1 MSDPQA
7 GYGTALVRRRRLVL
21 IGWLLLIGALGLFAG
36 KANTSLRAGGFD
48 VPGSQSAAVNQI
60 LNSQFHT
67 SDENNVAV
75 VYHVGSGTLVD
86 PAYVR
91 KAQAAEHKLQKL
103 PGVLEVHSFFIQA
116 DPSLL
121 STDMRTAVSVVTL
134 AGSDA
139 DAQNK
144 VPDIRASL
152 KDSGLNPKVGGFP
165 ALQNDT
171 YQISKDDLKKTEKVT
186 FPIVTL
192 FLLLFF
198 GTAVAAAIPLLLG
211 ISAIVAATGL
221 LGLLGEAF
229 SISYFSLN
237 IGSLVGLGLSIDFSL
252 ILVRRYR
259 EERAGG
265 RAPHDAVARTMA
277 TSGRSIL
284 FSGLTLLVSMVAVS
298 LIFHDLMIVRSI
310 SIGVLTVGAFGL
322 LGALTFTPALLAVLG
337 DKVERLRVIP
347 RRTARPDGDGTWYRL
362 SHSVMRRPVVWL
374 TSALVVIGLLA
385 LPLLNIRFIG
395 ANTGALPASTESVV
409 AQKQM
414 ESAFAKNALTPI
426 SITIKNPK
434 GQDSA
439 FTNNFLATL
448 RTTTNTIAADPRT
461 NQVDSLST
469 LLGAVHDDRFP
480 LIRRKFFSPA
490 PEMTDAGVP
499 ANLPGISID
508 PIIDVPVGGLGPTV
522 AAPAWGGL
530 GTINLPAGFHQAAV
544 TTQAFSALRIT
555 SGSLTATVGQGGVYV
570 PAAEPNAQIQ
580 TTGLP
585 ITLNAGDVLAVK
597 PNATA
602 AFSTA
607 GAPVSLTLATVFEVR
622 NAEGTQTSW
631 LQGGG
636 APNVDLFPGVPRT
649 VLSGGM
655 IESLPTGPAVMD
667 LDYIVV
673 QPGTFVPQHIH
684 PGPEIIDDLSGS
696 LVVHKSPPQ
705 EMTVTDPNGTSRDNV
720 PFDTPL
726 PLSPGG
732 HAIVQMG
739 QVHWAVTAGSDPA
752 VVYSMKIMTAD
763 LPPASL
769 VGPQQEAAKMM
780 NLNGKADTAVITVL
794 PKADPYSPEYQNYV
808 TDLRDRILPSIS
820 GLSAYQVSV
829 GGIPANFVDFKHAL
843 YGRFPLLALVIG
855 LLIFIMLAL
864 FFRSVLLPLA
874 AAVTSVLPLIA
885 SYGVLVWLFQYGHGQ
900 GALGFTSQ
908 GMLNVV
914 TPIIVFVILFGLSAD
929 YEVFMLS
936 RVREEYEAGGDNEQS
951 VARGVQRTAGVI
963 TAAALVLIATFGSLA
978 VSGLETLKEIGV
990 GLAVGVFVDATIVRL
1005 VVVPA
1010 TMRLFGRANWYLP
1023 PRLGR
1028 ILPRIDHGGA
1038 APAEAIAPE
1047 PELETSRGM

>member
-7 GYGTALVRRRRLVL
+7 GFGTALVRRRRLVL
-21 IGWLLLIGALGLFAG
+21 VGWLLLIGALGLFAS
-36 KANTSLRAGGFD
+36 KANSSLRAGGFD
-48 VPGSQSAAVNQI
+48 VPGSQSVAVNQI

-67 SDENNVAV
+67 SSENNVAV
-75 VYHVGSGTLVD
+75 VYQPASGSVVD
-86 PAYVR
+86 PAYVQ
-91 KAQAAEHKLQKL
+91 KAQAAEHRLQKL
-103 PGVLEVHSFFIQA
+103 PGVVEVHSFFIQA
-116 DPSLL
+116 DPSLISADL
-121 STDMRTAVSVVTL
+121 KTAVTVVTL
-134 AGSDA
+134 AGNDA

-152 KDSGLNPKVGGFP
+152 KTSGLDPKVGGFP

-186 FPIVTL
+186 FPIVAL

-211 ISAIVAATGL
+211 ICAIVAATGL
-221 LGLLGEAF
+221 LGLLGEHFA
-229 SISYFSLN
+229 ISYFSLN

-265 RAPHDAVARTMA
+265 REPHAAVARTMA
-277 TSGRSIL
+277 TAGRSIL
-284 FSGLTLLVSMVAVS
+284 FSGLTLLASMIAVS

-337 DKVERLRVIP
+337 DKVEKLRVVP
-347 RRTARPDGDGTWYRL
+347 RRRARLDGDGTWYRL

-374 TSALVVIGLLA
+374 TSAVIVLGILA

-414 ESAFAKNALTPI
+414 EGAFAKNALTPI
-426 SITIKNPK
+426 SITVKNPK
-434 GQDSA
+434 GQGSA
-439 FTNNFLATL
+439 FTNNFLAAL

-461 NQVDSLST
+461 NQVSSLST
-469 LLGAVHDDRFP
+469 LLGSVHDDRFP
-480 LIRRKFFSPA
+480 LVRPKFFSPA
-490 PEMTDAGVP
+490 PEMTNMGIPAG
-499 ANLPGISID
+499 LPGINIT
-508 PIIDVPVGGLGPTV
+508 PIIDVPVGPLGPTV

-530 GTINLPAGFHQAAV
+530 GTVTLPAGFHQAPV

-555 SGSLTATVGQGGVYV
+555 GGSLTATIGQGGVYV
-570 PAAEPNAQIQ
+570 PASQPTAQIQ
-580 TTGLP
+580 TTGHP
-585 ITLNAGDVLAVK
+585 ITLGKGDVLAVK
-597 PNATA
+597 PNETA
-602 AFSTA
+602 AFSTG
-607 GAPVSLTLATVFEVR
+607 GAPVSFVLTTVFEVR
-622 NAEGTQTSW
+622 NGEGTQSSW

-636 APNVDLFPGVPRT
+636 APNVDLFPGVPRN

-655 IESLPTGPAVMD
+655 IENLPTGPAVLD
-667 LDYIVV
+667 LDYITV
-673 QPGTFVPQHIH
+673 QPGTFVPQHTH

-696 LVVHKSPPQ
+696 LVVHKSPPT
-705 EMTVTDPNGTSRDNV
+705 EMTVTDPNGASRDNV

-726 PLSPGG
+726 PLAPGG

-752 VVYSMKIMTAD
+752 VVYSMKVMTAN
-763 LPPASL
+763 LPTAAL
-769 VGPQQEAAKMM
+769 VGPRQEAAKM
-780 NLNGKADTAVITVL
+780 LNMDGKADTAVITVL

-808 TDLRDRILPSIS
+808 TDLRDRILPSIG
-820 GLSAYQVSV
+820 GLSGYQVNV
-829 GGIPANFVDFKHAL
+829 GGDPAAFVDFKHAL
-843 YGRFPLLALVIG
+843 YGRFALLALIVG

-864 FFRSVLLPLA
+864 FFRSVVLPIA
-874 AAVTSVLPLIA
+874 AAVTSALPLVA

-900 GALGFTSQ
+900 GALSFTSQ

-936 RVREEYEAGGDNEQS
+936 RVREEYELSGDNEQS
-951 VARGVQRTAGVI
+951 VANGLQRTAGVI

-978 VSGLETLKEIGV
+978 ISGLETLKEIGV

-1023 PRLGR
+1023 PSLDRL
-1028 ILPRIDHGGA
+1028 LPRIDHGDG
-1038 APAEAIAPE
+1038 PQVPDTAPE